1 MIRPNGR
8 VTGAVVHGDMNEWD
22 QLVSSAESGIKK
34 FAITAIFVT
43 ADCNGQLYP
52 LWLIAN
58 RTWKSATQRKL
69 NQGSKAG
76 YKNLKLQQKN

>member
-8 VTGAVVHGDMNEWD
+8 VTGAVVHGGMNEWE

-43 ADCNGQLYP
+43 ADCKWPIITSLVDSEQNVEECD
-52 LWLIAN
+52 
-58 RTWKSATQRKL
+58 ATEVQSRF
-69 NQGSKAG
+69 KAG